1 VSEVHV
7 SKDGRTEKATPQR
20 RKKAR
25 EDGQV
30 ARSQEVAIATSFVA
44 LVATCA
50 VFGRSIVDAAMTAMR
65 AAFLGAGSPEALGA
79 SGGSALQLAVVMAG
93 PFLVITTFAAL
104 ASSVAQVGFRLNAKL
119 AKPKLSH
126 LNPKK
131 GMEKLKPK
139 TAGWELARSTAKLAA
154 VAVVVWPM
162 IAQWREHLG
171 TDRTLAGG
179 IDRLSGVYGTIVV
192 RAAVLAL
199 VIAAADVIFQRRK
212 FEKQIRMSKHDI
224 KREYKDSE
232 GDPLVK
238 AARRRRQSELSRNR
252 MLRDAAS
259 ADVLLVNPTHLA
271 VALRYDP
278 IDGAP
283 RVIAK
288 GADKVADKLRA
299 IAGRNGI
306 PITADKPLARTL
318 FRTCKVGQHVPAS
331 LYEAVAVVLAV
342 AYRRS
347 GRGPASRPLEGTA
360 AGRRRTLVRAAA

>member
-1 VSEVHV
+1 MAA
-7 SKDGRTEKATPQR
+7 KDGRTEKATPQR

-50 VFGRSIVDAAMTAMR
+50 VAGRDIIDAGMDAMR
-65 AAFLGAGSPEALGA
+65 SAILGA
-79 SGGSALQLAVVMAG
+79 SAPDALSASGSAATGLAVAMAG
-93 PFLVITTFAAL
+93 PFLVITTIAAL
-104 ASSVAQVGFRLNAKL
+104 VASISQVGFRLNMKL
-119 AKPKLSH
+119 AKPKLKN
-126 LNPKK
+126 LNPKR
-131 GMEKLKPK
+131 GMEKLKPAQA
-139 TAGWELARSTAKLAA
+139 TWELVRSTLKLAA

-162 IAQWREHLG
+162 LASWRDHLG

-179 IDRLSGVYGTIVV
+179 IERLTGVYGNIVV
-192 RAAVLAL
+192 RAAALAL
-199 VIAAADVIFQRRK
+199 VIAAADMIFQRRK

-224 KREYKDSE
+224 KQEHKNAE
-232 GDPLVK
+232 GDPFIR
-238 AARRRRQSELSRNR
+238 AARRRRQTELSRNR
-252 MLRDAAS
+252 MMMDAAS

-278 IDGAP
+278 ADGAP
-283 RVIAK
+283 RIVAM
-288 GADKVADKLRA
+288 GADKIADKLRE

-306 PITADKPLARTL
+306 PITADKPLARTI
-318 FRTCKVGQHVPAS
+318 FRTCKVGQFVPAD

-347 GRGPASRPLEGTA
+347 GRGPGSRPLARPTSVV
-360 AGRRRTLVRAAA
+360 RRRELARSAA

>member
-1 VSEVHV
+1 VSAA
-7 SKDGRTEKATPQR
+7 KDGRTEKATPQR

-44 LVATCA
+44 LLASFAVA
-50 VFGRSIVDAAMTAMR
+50 GRPAIDAAMHALRTS
-65 AAFLGAGSPEALGA
+65 FLGAGHPDALGA
-79 SGGSALQLAVVMAG
+79 SGGASLRLAIAMAG
-93 PFLVITTFAAL
+93 PFLVITTVAAL
-104 ASSVAQVGFRLNAKL
+104 VSSVAQVGFRLNVKL
-119 AKPKLSH
+119 AKPKLKN
-126 LNPKK
+126 LDPRK
-131 GMEKLKPK
+131 GLEKLKPA
-139 TAGWELARSTAKLAA
+139 TATWELVRSTAKLAA
-154 VAVVVWPM
+154 VAVVVYPM
-162 IAQWREHLG
+162 LAGWRDHLG

-179 IDRLSGVYGTIVV
+179 IDRLSGVYGTIIM
-192 RAAVLAL
+192 RAAMLAL
-199 VIAAADVIFQRRK
+199 VIAAADVIYQRRK

-232 GDPLVK
+232 GDPQIK

-318 FRTCKVGQHVPAS
+318 YRTCKVGHHVPAS

-347 GRGPASRPLEGTA
+347 GRGPASRPLEAPTT
-360 AGRRRTLVRAAA
+360 GRRRTVVRTAA

>member
-1 VSEVHV
+1 MSAA
-7 SKDGRTEKATPQR
+7 KDGRTEKATPQR

-25 EDGQV
+25 EDGQA
-30 ARSQEVAIATSFVA
+30 ARSQEVAVATSFVA
-44 LVATCA
+44 LLATCA
-50 VFGRSIVDAAMTAMR
+50 VAGRTVIDAAMSGLRT
-65 AAFLGAGSPEALGA
+65 AFLGSAAPDALSA
-79 SGGSALQLAVVMAG
+79 SGGSALRLAVVMAA
-93 PFLVITTFAAL
+93 PFLAITTL
-104 ASSVAQVGFRLNAKL
+104 AGLVAGVAQVGLRLNMKL
-119 AKPKLSH
+119 AKPKFSH

-131 GMEKLKPK
+131 GLEKLKPAA
-139 TAGWELARSTAKLAA
+139 AGWELARSTAKLAA
-154 VAVVVWPM
+154 VAIVVWPM
-162 IAQWREHLG
+162 LASWRDHLG

-179 IDRLSGVYGTIVV
+179 IDRLTGVFGTILL
-192 RAAVLAL
+192 RATALAV
-199 VIAAADVIFQRRK
+199 VIAVADMVYQRRK
-212 FEKQIRMSKHDI
+212 FAKQIRMSKDDI

-232 GDPLVK
+232 GDPLMK

-252 MLRDAAS
+252 MLTDAAS

-288 GADKVADKLRA
+288 GADKIADKLRA

-306 PITADKPLARTL
+306 PITADKPLARAL

-347 GRGPASRPLEGTA
+347 GRGPASRPLDGP
-360 AGRRRTLVRAAA
+360 GRSRRRTLVRSAA